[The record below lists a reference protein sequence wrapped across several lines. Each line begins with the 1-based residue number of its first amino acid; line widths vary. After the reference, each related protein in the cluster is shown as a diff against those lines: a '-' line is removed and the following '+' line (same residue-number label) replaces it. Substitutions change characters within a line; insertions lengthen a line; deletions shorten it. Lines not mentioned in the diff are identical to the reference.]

1 MDSAVGKS
9 NAISPEELKGFCVV
23 ADACVAGIGERR
35 REGGAHPHRRGGCG
49 AGRRRVR
56 RRGCAGPSD
65 LEQRYYDRFF
75 VSSHPAYVPLYEDS
89 IRSGYPDEGRFRY
102 GTTEGRWYEHTLKCY
117 QAVGFDYRLI
127 EGHDLSVQKLK
138 PRFVRLRAG
147 VPFVSGGIRRL
158 IDGSRGI
165 RARSEELFVS
175 FAGGD
180 PRSMVRKG
188 CGLGLERFEDDFYA
202 RVCRLAADTVAAIVG

>member
-23 ADACVAGIGERR
+23 ADACVSALVSIPEKGVLTRIGEVAAALGIEGL
-35 REGGAHPHRRGGCG
+35 EGGDGS
-49 AGRRRVR
+49 
-56 RRGCAGPSD
+56 SD

-138 PRFVRLRAG
+138 PDSFASELAFLSFLAG
-147 VPFVSGGIRRL
+147 SAVSSK
-158 IDGSRGI
+158 DPAI

-175 FAGGD
+175 FAGDHPNRWFGKAAD
-180 PRSMVRKG
+180 
-188 CGLGLERFEDDFYA
+188 CLERFEDDFYA
-202 RVCRLAADTVAAIVG
+202 RVCRLAADTVATIVG